1 MLRRAADRNRLYVA
15 SEEEKEAD
23 QAEAAKAAAVAL
35 GVVLGPV
42 VLIGA
47 LVAVSKIG

>member
-1 MLRRAADRNRLYVA
+1 MYVA
-15 SEEEKEAD
+15 REEERAAD

-42 VLIGA
+42 VIMGA
-47 LVAVSKIG
+47 LLAGTKL